1 IVAAIDTPP
10 VTPSPRPRY
19 APDAIRVTQGNVRT
33 IARAVAH
40 QVPDVIV
47 AISGSE
53 IVMRGPPDEVEH
65 AKALIAQL
73 DVPQRGAI
81 YATVYRLRYADAAS
95 VASVLGQSFPDA
107 HVQTN
112 TDLNAVTVTAQTS
125 LQDRIALAVAQLDAA
140 PAGAPG
146 ATAGERGSIQ
156 VVTLNAAI
164 PGASGPPTTATDIA
178 QTVQQALQQT
188 APDLHI
194 TVPAGGTQLILTGS
208 PYSIELAKNLIA
220 QLDVIP
226 PMVVLDT
233 EILEVD
239 EGVAKQL
246 GFEFPSAM
254 LSTTYSETTP
264 QAGLS
269 GIAAR
274 LLGLQPLTRTPLS
287 LVAELNF
294 LVSTNKARILEDP
307 RITTFSG
314 HTASI
319 RAGETVN
326 ILVTTGGGAGVVPTS
341 QVQSFQTGVTLDIT
355 PVVNAGGY
363 ITIALHPTVNSEAGV
378 SAAGVPNI
386 QTRDTTTT
394 VGLRDGQTL
403 VIGGLIEDD
412 TTRTTQKIPFLGD
425 LPLIGKL
432 FQDANVSHS
441 RNELIVTVTP
451 HLVRQAGAEPQ
462 AVASAVPLPSPQPWP
477 TLGPQLPT
485 QPLPTV
491 PIPAPLPTTPA
502 IARAAS
508 GTPVPSLAPS
518 PEPSAFAQTNVYTFG
533 AAPQNN

>member
-1 IVAAIDTPP
+1 
-10 VTPSPRPRY
+10 
-19 APDAIRVTQGNVRT
+19 
-33 IARAVAH
+33 
-40 QVPDVIV
+40 
-47 AISGSE
+47 
-53 IVMRGPPDEVEH
+53 M
-65 AKALIAQL
+65 
-73 DVPQRGAI
+73 
-81 YATVYRLRYADAAS
+81 
-95 VASVLGQSFPDA
+95 
-107 HVQTN
+107 QTN
-112 TDLNAVTVTAQTS
+112 ADLNAVTVTAQTS

-146 ATAGERGSIQ
+146 AAAGERGSIQ

-164 PGASGPPTTATDIA
+164 PGTSGPPTTATDIA

-314 HTASI
+314 HTAS
-319 RAGETVN
+319 
-326 ILVTTGGGAGVVPTS
+326 
-341 QVQSFQTGVTLDIT
+341 
-355 PVVNAGGY
+355 
-363 ITIALHPTVNSEAGV
+363 
-378 SAAGVPNI
+378 
-386 QTRDTTTT
+386 
-394 VGLRDGQTL
+394 
-403 VIGGLIEDD
+403 
-412 TTRTTQKIPFLGD
+412 
-425 LPLIGKL
+425 
-432 FQDANVSHS
+432 
-441 RNELIVTVTP
+441 
-451 HLVRQAGAEPQ
+451 
-462 AVASAVPLPSPQPWP
+462 
-477 TLGPQLPT
+477 
-485 QPLPTV
+485 
-491 PIPAPLPTTPA
+491 
-502 IARAAS
+502 
-508 GTPVPSLAPS
+508 
-518 PEPSAFAQTNVYTFG
+518 
-533 AAPQNN
+533 

>member
-1 IVAAIDTPP
+1 MGALQTDARVMSRPALAFLVLAALAAAIAQARAGTRSQRPVPVPSPVPVVVALHELTASRAARILRGFYPSMEVRVDARANAVIVLAPADEADAVRTILQGIDVRNPSDDSVDAQTLHNVSPQAVLRQLRSVFPTDHFFVAPNRTLITVASPDDLQQIRTIVAAIDTPP

-19 APDAIRVTQGNVRT
+19 APDALRVTQGNVRT

-40 QVPDVIV
+40 QVPDVAV
-47 AISGSE
+47 AISGSD
-53 IVMRGPPDEVEH
+53 IVVRGPPDEVQH

-112 TDLNAVTVTAQTS
+112 ADLNAVTVTAQTS

-146 ATAGERGSIQ
+146 AAAGERGSIQ

-194 TVPAGGTQLILTGS
+194 TVPQGGTQLILTGS

-314 HTASI
+314 HTAS
-319 RAGETVN
+319 
-326 ILVTTGGGAGVVPTS
+326 
-341 QVQSFQTGVTLDIT
+341 
-355 PVVNAGGY
+355 
-363 ITIALHPTVNSEAGV
+363 
-378 SAAGVPNI
+378 
-386 QTRDTTTT
+386 
-394 VGLRDGQTL
+394 
-403 VIGGLIEDD
+403 
-412 TTRTTQKIPFLGD
+412 
-425 LPLIGKL
+425 
-432 FQDANVSHS
+432 
-441 RNELIVTVTP
+441 
-451 HLVRQAGAEPQ
+451 
-462 AVASAVPLPSPQPWP
+462 
-477 TLGPQLPT
+477 
-485 QPLPTV
+485 
-491 PIPAPLPTTPA
+491 
-502 IARAAS
+502 
-508 GTPVPSLAPS
+508 
-518 PEPSAFAQTNVYTFG
+518 
-533 AAPQNN
+533 